1 MPQKSKRRSQSAA
14 AIRSRWAKKNIDQA
28 DDVFNPEISIN
39 VLDIDEDK
47 KEKDIL
53 KNKISILDIGNLF
66 EIIRQETSLRSLS
79 VLLHL
84 SLMYFDIPWRKID
97 SFLKDIGG
105 LSAESCN
112 KWSRILIEEDLEEFL
127 EDNRGGKHGESFFD
141 IYPEL
146 EILAKLYAVEA
157 CKRKAASFTC
167 SELAKHLD
175 EQYYKLTGEVRIA
188 FIRFFYT
195 FHICRSKIRKNLF
208 DRKEPVILI
217 YIGGVANSIRILLS
231 LTGKVMKD
239 RMLFKLAQNSLKIF

>member
-14 AIRSRWAKKNIDQA
+14 AIRSRWVKKNIDQPG
-28 DDVFNPEISIN
+28 DVFNPEISIN
-39 VLDIDEDK
+39 MPDADDDQ

-53 KNKISILDIGNLF
+53 KNNINILDIGNLF
-66 EIIRQETSLRSLS
+66 EIIKQDTSLRSLS

-84 SLMYFDIPWRKID
+84 SLMCFDIPWQKID

-127 EDNRGGKHGESFFD
+127 EDHRGGKHTESFFD

-146 EILAKLYAVEA
+146 ESLAKLYAVEA

-167 SELAKHLD
+167 WELAKYLDDQYYEVTEEVKNTQQLIRSEKACHLD
-175 EQYYKLTGEVRIA
+175 LQRWGCK
-188 FIRFFYT
+188 
-195 FHICRSKIRKNLF
+195 F
-208 DRKEPVILI
+208 DRNTAKPYWEGHERPDV
-217 YIGGVANSIRILLS
+217 VEARTKFVQNF
-231 LTGKVMKD
+231 LTNQDK
-239 RMLFKLAQNSLKIF
+239 